1 MYQKIIYF
9 FLILFLFFSCSKK
22 EPVVVQEFSDK
33 EKAMEIYQEAINNL
47 DDGFYFQ
54 AAKQFSEAEIIL
66 DKIEFS
72 ARASLMSSYCYYLI
86 NFYDEAIENLEKF
99 IKKYPVD
106 KNIPYAHYLITI
118 SYYERILDE
127 ERDITPL
134 LKSKEKIFFFLE
146 NYPNTEY
153 ALDLKFKLDLINNQL
168 AAKELFIAKYYIE
181 TQKWIAAINRLKTIV
196 EIYSETIFI
205 EEALHRL
212 TEIYY
217 KIGLVEEAEATV
229 ALLGYN
235 YNSGEWYERSYKIL
249 NKNYQIKKKKKNEK
263 KDDGLIKRTIK
274 RILE

>member
-134 LKSKEKIFFFLE
+134 LKSKEKIYFFLE

-249 NKNYQIKKKKKNEK
+249 NKNYQIKKKNKNEK
-263 KDDGLIKRTIK
+263 QDDGLIKRTIK

>member
-249 NKNYQIKKKKKNEK
+249 NKNYQIKKKNKNEK

>member
-118 SYYERILDE
+118 SYYERI
-127 ERDITPL
+127 
-134 LKSKEKIFFFLE
+134 F
-146 NYPNTEY
+146 
-153 ALDLKFKLDLINNQL
+153 
-168 AAKELFIAKYYIE
+168 
-181 TQKWIAAINRLKTIV
+181 
-196 EIYSETIFI
+196 
-205 EEALHRL
+205 
-212 TEIYY
+212 
-217 KIGLVEEAEATV
+217 
-229 ALLGYN
+229 
-235 YNSGEWYERSYKIL
+235 
-249 NKNYQIKKKKKNEK
+249 
-263 KDDGLIKRTIK
+263 
-274 RILE
+274 

>member
-22 EPVVVQEFSDK
+22 EPIVEQKFSDK

-134 LKSKEKIFFFLE
+134 LKSKEKIYFFLE

>member
-1 MYQKIIYF
+1 M
-9 FLILFLFFSCSKK
+9 
-22 EPVVVQEFSDK
+22 
-33 EKAMEIYQEAINNL
+33 
-47 DDGFYFQ
+47 
-54 AAKQFSEAEIIL
+54 
-66 DKIEFS
+66 
-72 ARASLMSSYCYYLI
+72 
-86 NFYDEAIENLEKF
+86 
-99 IKKYPVD
+99 
-106 KNIPYAHYLITI
+106 ITI